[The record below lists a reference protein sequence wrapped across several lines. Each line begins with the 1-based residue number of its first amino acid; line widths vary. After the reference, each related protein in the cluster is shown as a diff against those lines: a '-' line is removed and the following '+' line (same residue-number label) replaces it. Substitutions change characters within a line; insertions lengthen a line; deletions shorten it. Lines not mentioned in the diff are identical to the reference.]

1 MKRYWIIMVLLCSAF
16 SAAAVLYLYQTPA
29 SPAAPTAPSP
39 AAPALSSFM
48 PEGALLYIE
57 AKNFA
62 GLLKEWDDSPEKS
75 EWVKSD
81 SLAVF
86 SNSHLYLR
94 LKAAQNQFAEAAGLP
109 PDEKFI
115 NEAAGGQSA
124 LAIYDIGK
132 LEMLYIT
139 ELPAA
144 RSMQTALWQMHGKFE
159 TRSAGAQ
166 LFFVGKDQKSERVVA
181 FAITDRY
188 LILGTREELV
198 ANALHLIAGEKLSTI
213 EQQDWFTRSRAA
225 SGEAGD
231 LRMILNLEEIAVSPQ
246 FRSYWIQQNITE
258 MQGYS
263 ASVSNL
269 YRSGKDYREER
280 VLLREPEAKMPA
292 DAPHAVI
299 TPEGERA
306 VADLLGNL
314 PADYGVYRVLANP
327 KPEYCSSTIA
337 AKILSPHIDSAPDGK
352 LAPAVAVTSEGP
364 GSASELET
372 RIDEAPSDS
381 NSEDTT
387 GSNAPRALTEIVRRS
402 GPLAMLSLQST
413 RKDSNGT
420 LLNISTGFVLVA
432 SADWDAQAVRSAL
445 QTAIRPGVT
454 AATLGV
460 GWRQAG
466 ARSNDYFELDGLI
479 PLTMATRGRK
489 LFIANDAQVMLAMLQ
504 SAPVQSP
511 GPAIYAAGFRH
522 DREQENFA
530 HLAHVLDHSSAAW
543 GTGSSRRAPE
553 GEPGFFSGNIS
564 SLSRALSGVASESVL
579 VRQSGDKVI
588 QTVVYHWSQ

>member
-1 MKRYWIIMVLLCSAF
+1 MKRYWIILVLLCSVF
-16 SAAAVLYLYQTPA
+16 STAAVLYLYQMPA
-29 SPAAPTAPSP
+29 SPAAPAVPAQPS
-39 AAPALSSFM
+39 PALSSFM
-48 PEGALLYIE
+48 PEGALLYVE
-57 AKNFA
+57 AKDFA
-62 GLLKEWDDSPEKS
+62 GLLKEWDNSPEKS

-81 SLAVF
+81 SHEVF

-94 LKAAQNQFAEAAGLP
+94 LKAAQSEFATAAGLP
-109 PDEKFI
+109 PGEKFI
-115 NEAAGGQSA
+115 NEAAGGTSA
-124 LAIYDIGK
+124 LALYDIGK

-139 ELPAA
+139 ELPSA

-159 TRSAGAQ
+159 PRSAGAQ
-166 LFFVGKDQKSERVVA
+166 PFFVGKDQKSERVVA

-188 LILGTREELV
+188 LVLGTSEELV
-198 ANALHLIAGEKLSTI
+198 VNALHLMAGENSSNL
-213 EQQDWFTRSRAA
+213 EQEDWFTTARAE

-231 LRMILNLEEIAVSPQ
+231 LRMILDLQEIATSPQ

-280 VLLREPEAKMPA
+280 VLLRDPEAKTPA
-292 DAPHAVI
+292 DTPHGPI

-337 AKILSPHIDSAPDGK
+337 AKILSPHIDSAPDEK
-352 LAPAVAVTSEGP
+352 VAPTVAVTSEGP
-364 GSASELET
+364 GNVSELET
-372 RIDEAPSDS
+372 RIDVALSDS
-381 NSEDTT
+381 DATT
-387 GSNAPRALTEIVRRS
+387 ESNVPEALVRVVRKS

-420 LLNISTGFVLVA
+420 LLNISTGFVVA
-432 SADWDAQAVRSAL
+432 SSIDWDAQAVRSAL

-454 AATLGV
+454 AATLGA

-466 ARSNDYFELDGLI
+466 ARGNSYFELDGLI
-479 PLTMATRGRK
+479 PLTIATRGKK
-489 LFIANDAQVMLAMLQ
+489 LFIANDAQVVLAMLQ
-504 SAPVQSP
+504 STPVQNP
-511 GPAIYAAGFRH
+511 EPAIYAAGFRH
-522 DREQENFA
+522 DRERENFA
-530 HLAHVLDHSSAAW
+530 HLTHILDHSSAAW
-543 GTGSSRRAPE
+543 GAGSSKPAPD
-553 GEPGFFSGNIS
+553 GEPNFFSGNIT
-564 SLSRALSGVASESVL
+564 SLSTTLSGVASESVL
-579 VRQSGDKVI
+579 VRQSEDKVM
-588 QTVVYHWSQ
+588 QTVIYHWSQ

>member
-1 MKRYWIIMVLLCSAF
+1 MKRYWIIVVLLCSAF

-29 SPAAPTAPSP
+29 SSAAPAAPAPS
-39 AAPALSSFM
+39 APALSSFM
-48 PEGALLYIE
+48 PEGAVLYIE

-62 GLLKEWDDSPEKS
+62 GLLKEWDGSPEKS

-124 LAIYDIGK
+124 LALYDIGK

-159 TRSAGAQ
+159 PRSAGAQ
-166 LFFVGKDQKSERVVA
+166 PFFVGKDQKSERVVA

-198 ANALHLIAGEKLSTI
+198 ANALHLIAGEKLNTI
-213 EQQDWFTRSRAA
+213 EQQDWFTRARTA

-231 LRMILNLEEIAVSPQ
+231 LRMILNLKEIAVSPQ

-263 ASVSNL
+263 ASASNL

-280 VLLREPEAKMPA
+280 VLLREPEAKTPA
-292 DAPHAVI
+292 DTPHDAV

-352 LAPAVAVTSEGP
+352 LAPAVAVTSVDP

-381 NSEDTT
+381 EDTT
-387 GSNAPRALTEIVRRS
+387 GPNIFRSLVEIVRKS

-413 RKDSNGT
+413 RKDGNGT

-432 SADWDAQAVRSAL
+432 SVDWDAQAVRSAL
-445 QTAIRPGVT
+445 QASIRPDVT

-489 LFIANDAQVMLAMLQ
+489 LFIANDVQVMLAMLQ

-530 HLAHVLDHSSAAW
+530 HLAHVLDHSSAAS
-543 GTGSSRRAPE
+543 GFSRQTPE

-579 VRQSGDKVI
+579 VRQSGDKVM